1 MVRKQ
6 NFSRKRQAILE
17 ALRSTKI
24 HPTAEWVHQTLKND
38 YPDLSLGTVYRNLA
52 QFKEE
57 GIILSM
63 GVINGQERF
72 DANVS
77 PHSHFICNCCGAVID
92 IEETFDSCCTV
103 NLSRFIIIMRNFLQ
117 SRNKQYHVITNDRPD
132 TDYCN

>member
-17 ALRSTKI
+17 ALRNTKI

-38 YPDLSLGTVYRNLA
+38 YPDLSLGTVYRNLS

-92 IEETFDSCCTV
+92 IEETFENAEAAKQV
-103 NLSRFIIIMRNFLQ
+103 NNKYGFAVEEQKIIC
-117 SRNKQYHVITNDRPD
+117 YGV
-132 TDYCN
+132 CNQCKVRH

>member
-17 ALRSTKI
+17 ALRNTKI

-38 YPDLSLGTVYRNLA
+38 YPDLSLGTVYRNLS

-72 DANVS
+72 DANIS

-92 IEETFDSCCTV
+92 IEETFENSEAAKQVNNKYGFTV
-103 NLSRFIIIMRNFLQ
+103 EEQKIIFYGVRNQ
-117 SRNKQYHVITNDRPD
+117 CKVRH
-132 TDYCN
+132 

>member
-17 ALRSTKI
+17 ALRNTKI

-38 YPDLSLGTVYRNLA
+38 YPDLSLGTVYRNLS

-63 GVINGQERF
+63 KFRDTLLRRVGPMRLVRCDAASDTLEIGMPGRTLKFPVLRPARERYEKAIAEIENGYGYE
-72 DANVS
+72 DDH
-77 PHSHFICNCCGAVID
+77 P
-92 IEETFDSCCTV
+92 
-103 NLSRFIIIMRNFLQ
+103 
-117 SRNKQYHVITNDRPD
+117 
-132 TDYCN
+132 

>member
-17 ALRSTKI
+17 ALRNTKI

-38 YPDLSLGTVYRNLA
+38 YPDLSLGTVYRNLS
-52 QFKEE
+52 QFKED

-92 IEETFDSCCTV
+92 IEETFENAEAAKQV
-103 NLSRFIIIMRNFLQ
+103 N
-117 SRNKQYHVITNDRPD
+117 NKYGFAVEEQ
-132 TDYCN
+132 

>member
-17 ALRSTKI
+17 ALRNTKI

-38 YPDLSLGTVYRNLA
+38 YPDLSLGTVYRNLS

-63 GVINGQERF
+63 GVINGRS
-72 DANVS
+72 VLTRIY
-77 PHSHFICNCCGAVID
+77 PHTLTLFVIGCGAVID
-92 IEETFDSCCTV
+92 IEETFENSEAAKQVNNKYGFTV
-103 NLSRFIIIMRNFLQ
+103 EEQKIIF
-117 SRNKQYHVITNDRPD
+117 YGV
-132 TDYCN
+132 CNQCKVRH

>member
-63 GVINGQERF
+63 GVI
-72 DANVS
+72 DANIS
-77 PHSHFICNCCGAVID
+77 PPSHFICNCCGAVID
-92 IEETFDSCCTV
+92 IEETFENAEAAKQV
-103 NLSRFIIIMRNFLQ
+103 NSKYGFAVEEQKIIF
-117 SRNKQYHVITNDRPD
+117 YGV
-132 TDYCN
+132 CNQCKVRH

>member
-92 IEETFDSCCTV
+92 IEETFENAEAAKQVNNKYGFTV
-103 NLSRFIIIMRNFLQ
+103 EEQ
-117 SRNKQYHVITNDRPD
+117 KVIF
-132 TDYCN
+132 YGVCNQCKVRH

>member
-17 ALRSTKI
+17 VLRSTKI
-24 HPTAEWVHQTLKND
+24 HPTAEWVHQTLKSD

-63 GVINGQERF
+63 GVISGQERF

-77 PHSHFICNCCGAVID
+77 PHSHFICHDCGSVID
-92 IEETFDSCCTV
+92 IEETFENFEAEKQVSNKYGFTV
-103 NLSRFIIIMRNFLQ
+103 EEQKIIF
-117 SRNKQYHVITNDRPD
+117 YGV
-132 TDYCN
+132 CNQCKVRH

>member
-17 ALRSTKI
+17 ALRNTKI

-38 YPDLSLGTVYRNLA
+38 YPDLSLGTVYRNLS

-92 IEETFDSCCTV
+92 IEETFENAEAAKQV
-103 NLSRFIIIMRNFLQ
+103 NNKYGFAVEEQKIIF
-117 SRNKQYHVITNDRPD
+117 YGV
-132 TDYCN
+132 CNQCKVRH

>member
-17 ALRSTKI
+17 ALRNTKI

-38 YPDLSLGTVYRNLA
+38 YPDLSLGTVYRNLS

-57 GIILSM
+57 GLILSM

-92 IEETFDSCCTV
+92 IEETFENAEAAKQV
-103 NLSRFIIIMRNFLQ
+103 NNKYGFAVEEQKIIF
-117 SRNKQYHVITNDRPD
+117 YGV
-132 TDYCN
+132 CNQCKVRH

>member
-17 ALRSTKI
+17 ALRNTKI

-38 YPDLSLGTVYRNLA
+38 YPDLSLGTVYRNLS

-72 DANVS
+72 DANIS

-92 IEETFDSCCTV
+92 IEETFENSEAAKQVNNKYGFTV
-103 NLSRFIIIMRNFLQ
+103 EEQKIIFYGVCNKCKVRN
-117 SRNKQYHVITNDRPD
+117 
-132 TDYCN
+132 

>member
-17 ALRSTKI
+17 ALRNTKI

-38 YPDLSLGTVYRNLA
+38 YPDLSLGTVYRNLS

-72 DANVS
+72 DANIS

-92 IEETFDSCCTV
+92 IEETFENSEAAKQVNNKYGFTV
-103 NLSRFIIIMRNFLQ
+103 EEQKIIFYGVCIQCKVR
-117 SRNKQYHVITNDRPD
+117 H
-132 TDYCN
+132 

>member
-17 ALRSTKI
+17 ALRNTKI

-38 YPDLSLGTVYRNLA
+38 YPDLSLGTVYRNLS

-72 DANVS
+72 DANIS

-92 IEETFDSCCTV
+92 IEETFENSEAAKQVNNKYGFTV
-103 NLSRFIIIMRNFLQ
+103 EEQKIIF
-117 SRNKQYHVITNDRPD
+117 YGV
-132 TDYCN
+132 CNHCKVRH